1 MRTGREK
8 LPGRSDRVAE
18 TSEGARV
25 LSGSSYSAVQEFMDA
40 FWQGAVGG
48 AGVILIILG
57 LRRDDAIRPIFLVV
71 GIALAIFGL
80 GGQFFGLKL

>member
-1 MRTGREK
+1 M
-8 LPGRSDRVAE
+8 
-18 TSEGARV
+18 
-25 LSGSSYSAVQEFMDA
+25 LSGSSYSEVQEFLDA

-57 LRRDDAIRPIFLVV
+57 LGRDDVMRPIFLVA
-71 GIALAIFGL
+71 GIALAVGGF